1 MRNIAFAAVAS
12 MFLGTLTFASA
23 QAQVVAQSQ
32 RRQARLRDL
41 LSVLLPEARRGRHV
55 GRLFQ
60 MHAGLQLQQGQ
71 RQLHV
76 I

>member
-32 RRQARLRDL
+32 RAKPACGTYCQSYCQKRVAAGTSVGFSKCMQACN
-41 LSVLLPEARRGRHV
+41 SSKANGNC
-55 GRLFQ
+55 
-60 MHAGLQLQQGQ
+60 M
-71 RQLHV
+71 
-76 I
+76 